1 MSLYTV
7 ARDDFT
13 NARRSYVVLGVV
25 GVFSALVALIVGADS
40 SHHPDA
46 YRALF
51 DVSFFVF
58 LVLPIILAPLTYLS
72 IAGDRDGGA
81 IKYVMGLPN
90 SRGEYLLGKLAS
102 RLSVSLAAV
111 VVGTAVAF
119 VVALATYTNTP
130 GPTRF
135 LAFGGVTLLFAFAFV
150 GIYVGIS
157 AVTASRSR
165 AMLGAFVAYFVLVPF
180 WFGFLP
186 VISLLDLLAA
196 AADLLGASLSEHTR
210 SLIQALSPSTAYL
223 RSTEVVYTGVVD
235 NYDRIAM
242 NFADQDDA
250 IYAEVWFNVAVM
262 LVWGVGSVLVGF
274 LSFRQTELG

>member
-13 NARRSYVVLGVV
+13 NARRSYVVLGVI
-25 GVFSALVALIVGADS
+25 GVFSALAALIVGADS
-40 SHHPDA
+40 SHHPDP

-90 SRGEYLLGKLAS
+90 SRSEYVLGKLAS
-102 RLSVSLAAV
+102 RLSVGIGAIAT
-111 VVGTAVAF
+111 GTLVAF
-119 VVALATYTNTP
+119 VVALAMFTNAP
-130 GPTRF
+130 DPMRF
-135 LAFGGVTLLFAFAFV
+135 VAFGGVTLLFAFAFI

-165 AMLGAFVAYFVLVPF
+165 AMLGAFVAYFMLVPF

-186 VISLLDLLAA
+186 VISLLDLLGA
-196 AADLLGASLSEHTR
+196 AADLLGTSLSEQTR
-210 SLIQALSPSTAYL
+210 SLIQSLSPSTAYL
-223 RSTEVVYTGVVD
+223 RSTELVYSGVIDSYD
-235 NYDRIAM
+235 NIAA
-242 NFADQDDA
+242 NFANQDDA
-250 IYAEVWFNVAVM
+250 IYSNVWFNLLVM
-262 LVWGVGSVLVGF
+262 AAWGVGSILIGF
-274 LSFRQTELG
+274 LSFKRSELG